1 MNVKWQE
8 KIPDTSILDRAGIPS
23 IDTILMKTQIHWA
36 GHIVRMPDHRL
47 PKLLLYGQIK
57 EGKRSQG
64 GQKKRYKD
72 TLKISLKAFGIKHDT
87 WEDTARNRATWRLA
101 IQKGATS
108 CEASRTAAAQQRRL
122 DRKARADNI
131 PTTAGIPCPHC
142 SRIFRARIGLI
153 SHLRTH
159 EHKK

>member
-23 IDTILMKTQIHWA
+23 IDSILMKTQIRWA

-64 GQKKRYKD
+64 GQKKRYQD
-72 TLKISLKAFGIKHDT
+72 TVKISLKAFGIKHIFWKILQEADLHGA
-87 WEDTARNRATWRLA
+87 WLSKKVQYHARHLELQQLSSED
-101 IQKGATS
+101 
-108 CEASRTAAAQQRRL
+108 RTERYRQTTCQQQL
-122 DRKARADNI
+122 V
-131 PTTAGIPCPHC
+131 
-142 SRIFRARIGLI
+142 
-153 SHLRTH
+153 SHAHTV
-159 EHKK
+159 